1 MRARSE
7 IHVEYEVYKAI
18 LKSRELGI
26 VLEELRKHLTE
37 PNHEKSQERFVN
49 GTKKALGFI
58 ENLMVRKVHRLP
70 KTHPEYSEKVE

>member
-7 IHVEYEVYKAI
+7 IHVEYEVLRAI

-26 VLEELRKHLTE
+26 VLEELKKHLTD

-49 GTKKALGFI
+49 GTKTALGFI
-58 ENLMVRKVHRLP
+58 ENLMIRRVHRLP
-70 KTHPEYSEKVE
+70 KSHPDYSEKVE